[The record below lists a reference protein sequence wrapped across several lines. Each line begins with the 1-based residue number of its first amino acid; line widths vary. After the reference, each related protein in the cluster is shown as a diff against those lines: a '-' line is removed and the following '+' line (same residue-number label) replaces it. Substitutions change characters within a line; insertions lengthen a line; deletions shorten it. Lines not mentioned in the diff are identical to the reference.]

1 MGSSLASSLLDGARE
16 ELLCDEEG
24 TEEDS
29 LEEDEEGSS
38 LEEGITLDS
47 LEVDDSALEDS
58 VLAGGF
64 DPQEANKASK
74 AKQSSD

>member
-1 MGSSLASSLLDGARE
+1 ME
-16 ELLCDEEG
+16 ELLADEEELD
-24 TEEDS
+24 TEDS
-29 LEEDEEGSS
+29 LADEEEGSS

-58 VLAGGF
+58 VLAGGCA
-64 DPQEANKASK
+64 PQEAKKASK